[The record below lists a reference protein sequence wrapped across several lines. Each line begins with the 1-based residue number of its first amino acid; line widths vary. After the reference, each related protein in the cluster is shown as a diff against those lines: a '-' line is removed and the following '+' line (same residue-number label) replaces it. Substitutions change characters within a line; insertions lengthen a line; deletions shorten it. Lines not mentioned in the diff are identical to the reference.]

1 MRKILVLCIGALLI
15 GTAASAKEYAIIR
28 NTMFGGQKIEVY
40 KSLNDALDNYSG
52 QGKIY
57 EITLTPVPLKRVE
70 SKKRIE
76 VSEFRWTVD
85 EKYEKPEKGPK
96 AREGGEG
103 RQERRTEEIVCRI
116 HSVGH
121 PFHDT
126 D

>member
-96 AREGGEG
+96 PKKVEKADKNAP
-103 RQERRTEEIVCRI
+103 QKK
-116 HSVGH
+116 
-121 PFHDT
+121 
-126 D
+126 